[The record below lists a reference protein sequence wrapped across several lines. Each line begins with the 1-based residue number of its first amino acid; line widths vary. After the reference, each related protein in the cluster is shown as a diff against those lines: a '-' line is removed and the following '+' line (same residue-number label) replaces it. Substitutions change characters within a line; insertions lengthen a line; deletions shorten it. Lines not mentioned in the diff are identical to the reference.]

1 MRTESLVVLMAE
13 DSEHDIRAVQR
24 IWKKKGIRNPLR
36 IVKDG
41 EECMEYLL
49 REGRYS
55 DPESSPRPGVL
66 LLDINLPR
74 MNGFEVLRQIKQTP
88 ILKRLP
94 VVILTTSSEQEDMA
108 LSYDLGANA
117 FLTKPLGMDNLG
129 SILVAFNLFWELVR
143 LPESQDN
150 G

>member
-117 FLTKPLGMDNLG
+117 FLTKPLGMDNL
-129 SILVAFNLFWELVR
+129 SSALMAFNLFWELVQ